1 MDVKEQDKKPV
12 TKKKAKVKKAK
23 HHFIKVFKTQSKEYK
38 IGDPCYQDNENVLK
52 FLITNK
58 YIK

>member
-1 MDVKEQDKKPV
+1 MDKNEDKKV
-12 TKKKAKVKKAK
+12 VVKKKKVNKAK
-23 HHFIKVFKTQSKEYK
+23 YHFIKVFKTQSKEHK
-38 IGDPCYQDNENVLK
+38 VGDPCYQNNENVLK